1 MNIEP
6 CVRFG
11 MRIRPKISEK
21 PAESRNS
28 RPPRVML
35 LTARIS
41 HRFMTVRAPFPRCG
55 TRGTARGKVVSRA
68 ARSPSRVVTPPAWR
82 ERFRQAEPSALQR
95 RIVARIYRLFQEP
108 LLVERPEL
116 ADVRIGLDGVL
127 RQLAVLLHHL

>member
-55 TRGTARGKVVSRA
+55 TDGTARGKVVSRA
-68 ARSPSRVVTPPAWR
+68 ARSRSPSTLRVLTSPVSR

-127 RQLAVLLHHL
+127 RQLA